1 MKKHMFGLMGALG
14 VMAMFGAA
22 ASADRLADPAEVLA
36 PNPAVVRVY
45 VGETDRLSG
54 MTDYYVVV
62 ESEAPVA
69 AFEPLPAVILREIG
83 QVGETDR
90 MSGTFDLDAESQQH
104 GVAAGF
110 ENQPGAVLGRLQRVG
125 ETDRLSGMTDYYEVP
140 ESFTPSGGFEPLP
153 LAILWEIERVN
164 REH

>member
-22 ASADRLADPAEVLA
+22 ASADMLADPAEVLA

-45 VGETDRLSG
+45 VGETDRSSG

-62 ESEAPVA
+62 ESGAPVA
-69 AFEPLPAVILREIG
+69 AFEPLPEAILREIG
-83 QVGETDR
+83 RTGDTDR
-90 MSGTFDLDAESQQH
+90 ASGTFDYEN
-104 GVAAGF
+104 VRPAARG
-110 ENQPGAVLGRLQRVG
+110 QLLKVG
-125 ETDRLSGMTDYYEVP
+125 ETDRLSGMTDYYVLP
-140 ESFTPSGGFEPLP
+140 ESFAPESGFAPVP
-153 LAILWEIERVN
+153 LAILREIERVN